1 VITTE
6 LISQQED
13 KRKLPDG
20 WQWVRLG
27 DVCEVKGGKRLPA
40 GADFATEVTPF
51 PYIRVIDFESGTVRL
66 DSLRYLDKEIHL
78 QISRY
83 IINRD
88 DVYISIAGSIGIVGV
103 IPDELDGANLT
114 ENAARIVIKERSVL
128 FRDFLA
134 KYLQSPL
141 GQESIKHRTNIVG
154 QPKLA
159 LERIA
164 TIEIPLPPLDEQKRI
179 AAILDEQMEAV
190 ERSRQATLAQLEAA
204 KALPAAYLRAVFN
217 SPEAQKWER
226 KPLREVCRDIS
237 DGTHFTPIYVEQGVP
252 FLSVKDVRET
262 GISFDS
268 CRFIT
273 EEQHKEL
280 CRRCKP
286 ERGDVLYT
294 KVGTTGIAKAI
305 DIDRE
310 FSIFVSVALLKLG
323 VEIIPEYLEKVLN
336 APIGKAQ
343 AANLTQGMANR
354 NLVIQDIKR
363 IEIPVPTLPEQ
374 KRIAAIITEQLAEVE
389 RLKQSLESQL
399 YAINK
404 LPASLLCRAFNGE
417 L

>member
-1 VITTE
+1 
-6 LISQQED
+6 
-13 KRKLPDG
+13 
-20 WQWVRLG
+20 
-27 DVCEVKGGKRLPA
+27 
-40 GADFATEVTPF
+40 
-51 PYIRVIDFESGTVRL
+51 
-66 DSLRYLDKEIHL
+66 LDKEIHL

-204 KALPAAYLRAVFN
+204 KALPAVYLRAVFN
-217 SPEAQKWER
+217 SPEAQQWER
-226 KPLREVCRDIS
+226 KWVGDILVAPL
-237 DGTHFTPIYVEQGVP
+237 
-252 FLSVKDVRET
+252 KT
-262 GISFDS
+262 GISKTSLANSEKYCLTLSSVRNGKLDLTASKPVDVSDS
-268 CRFIT
+268 
-273 EEQHKEL
+273 EAKGNWV
-280 CRRCKP
+280 KP
-286 ERGDVLYT
+286 GAFYVVRGNGNRSL
-294 KVGTTGIAKAI
+294 VGRG
-305 DIDRE
+305 
-310 FSIFVSVALLKLG
+310 ALAPS
-323 VEIIPEYLEKVLN
+323 IIPQPILYPDLLIEVNIASEVMEPRYLRWIWDSDIVRKDIEN
-336 APIGKAQ
+336 KARTAAGIYKINQ
-343 AANLTQGMANR
+343 ANLSAVEL
-354 NLVIQDIKR
+354 LVPSFTKQQIIA
-363 IEIPVPTLPEQ
+363 VTLDEQ
-374 KRIAAIITEQLAEVE
+374 MAEVE
-389 RLKQSLESQL
+389 RLQQSLKSQL
-399 YAINK
+399 DAINK
-404 LPASLLCRAFNGE
+404 LPATLLRRAFNGE